1 MQAVNRA
8 LSVGLVLWLLT
19 GCAGTPPRSE
29 KQSPKLA
36 AAQISELTSRA
47 ESPAQL
53 GIDVTIDHGRLLAAR
68 EVNELSTTTSVT
80 VQLIGPPM
88 NATAGV
94 GAPNRV
100 PCVLATINGH
110 GGQRVIL
117 DSGSNRI
124 VLGYSLAATLE
135 IPLIVGLDPVPAQG
149 MGGQGK
155 VSGYWAVVPQ
165 MNVGDLK
172 LRRLM
177 ALVVPDA
184 EVLTY
189 RRSFWGNE
197 QVMLVGVSGL
207 RKLSYLS
214 LDYLRGVVT
223 FGAAEKY
230 LPDAT
235 ATFAT
240 AVPLRWESELPTVD
254 AVLERQYRTSCVV
267 DTGGDY
273 GLVLSRAAA
282 TELGYWKPGWGSEE
296 TSRGI
301 AGEEEGKGYIVHEVK
316 VGEAIFRQVP
326 ARARAA
332 GPEALGGRLLL
343 GNYELRQYR
352 VTFDFQRNVLW
363 LER

>member
-1 MQAVNRA
+1 M
-8 LSVGLVLWLLT
+8 WLLT
-19 GCAGTPPRSE
+19 SCAAPPPRSE
-29 KQSPKLA
+29 KESPKLA
-36 AAQISELTSRA
+36 TAQISELRERA
-47 ESPAQL
+47 MSAQEL
-53 GIDVTIDHGRLLAAR
+53 GIDATVDHGRLLAAR
-68 EVNELSTTTSVT
+68 GINDLSATTSVS
-80 VQLIGPPM
+80 VPLIAP
-88 NATAGV
+88 AAGASTEP
-94 GAPNRV
+94 GARYRL
-100 PCVLATINGH
+100 PCILATVNGH
-110 GGQRVIL
+110 EGQRVVL
-117 DSGSNRI
+117 DSGSNRML
-124 VLGYSLAATLE
+124 LGYSLASDLD
-135 IPLIVGLDPVPAQG
+135 IPLIAGLDPVAAHG

-155 VSGYWAVVPQ
+155 VGGYWAVVPQ
-165 MNVGDLK
+165 MNIGNLE

-197 QVMLVGVSGL
+197 QVMLVSVSGL

-214 LDYLRGVVT
+214 LDYLRGGVT
-223 FGAAEKY
+223 FGTAEQY

-235 ATFAT
+235 AKFAT
-240 AVPLRWESELPTVD
+240 AVPLRWENELPTVD
-254 AVLERQYRTSCVV
+254 AVLERQHRTSCVV

-273 GLVLSRAAA
+273 GLILPRAVA

-301 AGEEEGKGYIVHEVK
+301 AGQEEGKGYIVHEVK
-316 VGEAIFRQVP
+316 VGEATFRQVP

-332 GPEALGGRLLL
+332 GPEALGGRVLL

-352 VTFDFQRNVLW
+352 VTFDFTRNVLW